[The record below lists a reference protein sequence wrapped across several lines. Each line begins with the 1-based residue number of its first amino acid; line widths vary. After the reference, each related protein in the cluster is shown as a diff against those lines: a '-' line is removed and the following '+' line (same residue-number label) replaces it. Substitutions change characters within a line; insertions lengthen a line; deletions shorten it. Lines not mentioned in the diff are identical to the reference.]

1 MHTIKNIEIV
11 KTSVLTYSEH
21 QPPRLNPRCR
31 AVIRMTSDPRLND
44 HELNGLVGRGL
55 VENIEIKNGK
65 IFADL
70 SFFSQEDAEALSLV
84 PNAKR
89 RVFRDGQGC
98 VSVIVFVDE
107 KLPDDPLDLK
117 RRFGENAVGLDLY
130 RKAKRIQRE
139 KSISFEESMKL
150 V

>member
-1 MHTIKNIEIV
+1 
-11 KTSVLTYSEH
+11 
-21 QPPRLNPRCR
+21 
-31 AVIRMTSDPRLND
+31 MTSDPRLND

-55 VENIEIKNGK
+55 VENIAIRDGK
-65 IFADL
+65 IYADM
-70 SFFSQEDAEALSLV
+70 SFFSEEDAKSISLV

-98 VSVIVFVDE
+98 ISMIVFVDP
-107 KLPDDPLDLK
+107 KLPDDPLDIK

-139 KSISFEESMKL
+139 KSISFEESMQQ

>member
-1 MHTIKNIEIV
+1 MYQIKNVEII
-11 KTSVLTYSEH
+11 KTAVLTYSEW
-21 QPPRLNPRCR
+21 QPPRLNPKCR
-31 AVIRMTSDPRLND
+31 AVVKMTSDPRLNN
-44 HELNGLVGRGL
+44 HELNGLTGRGL
-55 VENIEIKNGK
+55 VEDLRIKDGK

-70 SFFSQEDAEALSLV
+70 SFFSQEDAEALNLV
-84 PNAKR
+84 PGAKR

-130 RKAKRIQRE
+130 RKAKRLQRE
-139 KSISFEESMKL
+139 KNISFLESMRL